1 MNRKECQG
9 WLVRAESNL
18 RLAKGEMSRVLF
30 MKIFVLKRSKLR
42 KKAIKALLIHY
53 GDEFPKVH
61 SFSVLLERLQKYT
74 VVPPCVEDV
83 LELSDYAIQTRY
95 PGDYYPVT
103 EEEYRRAIGISQAV
117 FKWVQKVIR
126 GKG

>member
-1 MNRKECQG
+1 MN
-9 WLVRAESNL
+9 
-18 RLAKGEMSRVLF
+18 
-30 MKIFVLKRSKLR
+30 
-42 KKAIKALLIHY
+42 
-53 GDEFPKVH
+53 FPKVH

-126 GKG
+126 GKDNNTMVISDTQLRQFDLLINGGIVGSSSGKYFDLVNPLHG